1 MFGIGIFEF
10 IAMPLGMCIV
20 GGLILYF
27 AVCRVRKKLDPANKP
42 TTWEFI
48 NELGGYA
55 LLAVILIAYAL
66 IAFFV
71 GMTNFLF

>member
-10 IAMPLGMCIV
+10 VAMPLGVCIV

-27 AVCRVRKKLDPANKP
+27 AVRRVQKKLDPVNKP

-55 LLAVILIAYAL
+55 LLAVILIAYAV
-66 IAFFV
+66 I
-71 GMTNFLF
+71 TFLFAMLKFLF

>member
-10 IAMPLGMCIV
+10 IAMPLGLCIV

-27 AVCRVRKKLDPANKP
+27 AVRRVQKNLDPASKP

-55 LLAVILIAYAL
+55 LLAVILIAYAT
-66 IAFFV
+66 I
-71 GMTNFLF
+71 TFLFGMLNVLF